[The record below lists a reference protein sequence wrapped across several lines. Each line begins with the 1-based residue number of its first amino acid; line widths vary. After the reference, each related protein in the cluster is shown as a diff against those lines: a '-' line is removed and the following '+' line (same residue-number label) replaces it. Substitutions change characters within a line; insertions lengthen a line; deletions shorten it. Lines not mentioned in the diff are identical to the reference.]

1 VVNLQSLLQRE
12 IHMLIHERIKEVRH
26 TLKLSQSKFAKATYI
41 SSSYLAEIELGNRIV
56 NERLIQ
62 LITTT
67 FGVNKK
73 WLQTGEGSMFHT
85 TTEQN
90 LERIV
95 SLFKELNPEFQEYVL
110 KQLDLLLE
118 LQEKQTETL

>member
-1 VVNLQSLLQRE
+1 MQMVF
-12 IHMLIHERIKEVRH
+12 MTIHERIKEVRH
-26 TLKLSQSKFAKATYI
+26 TLKLSQSKFAKAIYI
-41 SSSYLAEIELGNRIV
+41 SSGYIAEIELGNRAV

-73 WLQTGEGSMFHT
+73 WLRTGEGSMFHT

-95 SLFKELNPEFQEYVL
+95 SLFKELTPEFQEYVL

-118 LQEKQTETL
+118 LQEKRTESP